1 MTFEPGPQRHEPA
14 PSIEPSRPSIGILG
28 TGSYLPAHVV
38 TNEEIGATAGV
49 SNEAIVRKT
58 AIHTRRRAG
67 DDEATSDL
75 AAHAARAA
83 MARAGIGVDDLS
95 CIVVATSTP
104 DSPQPPTASHVADL
118 LGAADGIA
126 AFDMNA
132 VCSGFVFALSVA
144 RDLLA
149 GAGGHGL
156 VIGADLYSRILDPAD
171 RRTAILFGDG
181 AGAVVVGP
189 AAPGRGV
196 IATRL
201 LSFPREKDLI
211 WVAAG
216 GSRAPASPR
225 TLENGMHYFAMKG
238 RAVSEFVLAGLPKA
252 IHAFLDDAGV
262 QDKEVDH
269 LILHQANGM
278 MLEQL
283 KDLVHLPAAEWH
295 ATVRDFGNTASA
307 STAITL
313 DHAVRADAIG
323 QGDLVLLAAFGGGMS
338 IGLALIRW

>member
-1 MTFEPGPQRHEPA
+1 MF
-14 PSIEPSRPSIGILG
+14 SSSSVGIIG

-38 TNEEIGATAGV
+38 TNEEVGATAGV
-49 SNEAIVRKT
+49 SSEAIVRKT
-58 AIHTRRRAG
+58 AIHTRRRAR

-83 MARAGIGVDDLS
+83 LARAGIGVDDLS
-95 CIVVATSTP
+95 CIIVATSTP

-118 LGAADGIA
+118 LSAPDGITS
-126 AFDMNA
+126 FDMNA

-144 RDLLA
+144 RDLLVPAARADGDGADRAA
-149 GAGGHGL
+149 GYGL

-189 AAPGRGV
+189 MPPERGV
-196 IATRL
+196 RATRL

-211 WVAAG
+211 WVEAG
-216 GSRAPASPR
+216 GSRVPPSPQ
-225 TLENGMHYFAMKG
+225 TVENGLHYFAMNG
-238 RAVSEFVLAGLPKA
+238 RAVTEFVRAKLPKA

-262 QDKEVDH
+262 EDKEVDH

-283 KDLVHLPAAEWH
+283 KDLVHLPAATWH

-307 STAITL
+307 STPITL
-313 DHAVRADAIG
+313 DQAVRANAIAPN
-323 QGDLVLLAAFGGGMS
+323 DLVLLAAFGGGMS
-338 IGLALIRW
+338 VGLALIQW